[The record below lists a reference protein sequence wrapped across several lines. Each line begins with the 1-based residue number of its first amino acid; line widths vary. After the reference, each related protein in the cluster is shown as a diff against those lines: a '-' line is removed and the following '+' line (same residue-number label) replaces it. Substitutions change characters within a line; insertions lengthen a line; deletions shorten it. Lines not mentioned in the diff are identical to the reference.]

1 MMRMTTT
8 RMEVGCPITDS
19 VANKTN
25 KIGDRHE
32 AARLRCASA
41 REMGRF
47 VDTSKTDRHELELTA
62 ARDRGRDRAR
72 PTSCQSSP

>member
-1 MMRMTTT
+1 MMGMTTT
-8 RMEVGCPITDS
+8 QMGVGCPMTDS

-47 VDTSKTDRHELELTA
+47 VDTSETDRHELELTA
-62 ARDRGRDRAR
+62 ARDRGRTGLG
-72 PTSCQSSP
+72 PTSCRSNP